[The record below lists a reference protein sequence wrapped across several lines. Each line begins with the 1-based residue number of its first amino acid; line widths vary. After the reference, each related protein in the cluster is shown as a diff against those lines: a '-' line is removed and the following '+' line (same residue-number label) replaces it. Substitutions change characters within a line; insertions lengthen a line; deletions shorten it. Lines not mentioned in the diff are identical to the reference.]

1 MTKVVL
7 KDGQVL
13 RLRPAA
19 EEDAVALL
27 RAMDSVAREMLY
39 LLRSSSDITLEEEQ
53 AFIAWAAEQGLEKE
67 NLGVRAENERAR
79 ALYQKFG
86 FVAEGCKR
94 REIKDRRGHCHN
106 SAEMAC
112 FLSQDSDPWAHGR
125 KEQGSA

>member
-106 SAEMAC
+106 SVEMAC
-112 FLSQDSDPWAHGR
+112 FLSQDLDPWAHGR